1 MYHRFNEKKY
11 PSTNIQIEIFKK
23 QIEIIKKNNFEFNN
37 PVEFDLKFFS
47 PKSEKKILITID
59 DAFSSFYQN
68 AWPYLKENKIFIVM
82 LSRFMW
88 EDLEKGVFR
97 NYKRIK
103 SVLKFNFIERVLAKN
118 IDQQQKNR
126 NLELLA
132 IKSNYNQNNLYDT
145 SLIFSGNNIILL
157 KSEEI
162 DVMLDDQEY
171 FWEVKHSPKHRI

>member
-1 MYHRFNEKKY
+1 MIKGINRLKLIGK
-11 PSTNIQIEIFKK
+11 NIE
-23 QIEIIKKNNFEFNN
+23 
-37 PVEFDLKFFS
+37 DLKTIS
-47 PKSEKKILITID
+47 AYSQDSIVKIKDIV
-59 DAFSSFYQN
+59 
-68 AWPYLKENKIFIVM
+68 YLKENKIFIVM

-103 SVLKFNFIERVLAKN
+103 SVLKFNFIENVLAKN
-118 IDQQQKNR
+118 INQQQKNR

-132 IKSNYNQNNLYDT
+132 IKSNHNQNNLYDT
-145 SLIFSGNNIILL
+145 SLVFSGNNIILL

>member
-1 MYHRFNEKKY
+1 MTKDINRLKLIGK
-11 PSTNIQIEIFKK
+11 NIE
-23 QIEIIKKNNFEFNN
+23 
-37 PVEFDLKFFS
+37 DLKTIS
-47 PKSEKKILITID
+47 AYCQDSIVKIKDFI
-59 DAFSSFYQN
+59 
-68 AWPYLKENKIFIVM
+68 YLKENKVFIMM

-88 EDLEKGVFR
+88 EDIEKGLFR

-103 SVLKFNFIERVLAKN
+103 SVLKFNFIENVLAKN
-118 IDQQQKNR
+118 INQQQKNR

>member
-1 MYHRFNEKKY
+1 MTK
-11 PSTNIQIEIFKK
+11 NINRLKLIGKNIE
-23 QIEIIKKNNFEFNN
+23 
-37 PVEFDLKFFS
+37 DLKTIS
-47 PKSEKKILITID
+47 AYCQDSVVKIKDLV
-59 DAFSSFYQN
+59 
-68 AWPYLKENKIFIVM
+68 YLKKNKIFIMM

-88 EDLEKGVFR
+88 EDIEKGVFR

-132 IKSNYNQNNLYDT
+132 IKSNYNQNNLYDIN
-145 SLIFSGNNIILL
+145 LIFSGKGIVLL
-157 KSEEI
+157 ESEET

-171 FWEVKHSPKHRI
+171 FWKVKYSPKHKI

>member
-1 MYHRFNEKKY
+1 MTKDINQLKLIGK
-11 PSTNIQIEIFKK
+11 NIE
-23 QIEIIKKNNFEFNN
+23 
-37 PVEFDLKFFS
+37 DLKTIS
-47 PKSEKKILITID
+47 AYSQDSIVKIKDIV
-59 DAFSSFYQN
+59 
-68 AWPYLKENKIFIVM
+68 YLKENKIFIVM

-103 SVLKFNFIERVLAKN
+103 SVLKFNFIENVLAKN
-118 IDQQQKNR
+118 INQQQKNR

>member
-1 MYHRFNEKKY
+1 MTK
-11 PSTNIQIEIFKK
+11 NINRLKLIG
-23 QIEIIKKNNFEFNN
+23 KNLE
-37 PVEFDLKFFS
+37 DLKTIS
-47 PKSEKKILITID
+47 AYCQDSIVKIKDLV
-59 DAFSSFYQN
+59 
-68 AWPYLKENKIFIVM
+68 YLKENKIIIMM

-88 EDLEKGVFR
+88 EDIEKGIFR

-103 SVLKFNFIERVLAKN
+103 SVLKFNFIESVLAKN
-118 IDQQQKNR
+118 INQQQKNR

>member
-1 MYHRFNEKKY
+1 MIKGINRLKLIGK
-11 PSTNIQIEIFKK
+11 NIE
-23 QIEIIKKNNFEFNN
+23 
-37 PVEFDLKFFS
+37 DLKTIS
-47 PKSEKKILITID
+47 AYSQDSIVKIKDIV
-59 DAFSSFYQN
+59 
-68 AWPYLKENKIFIVM
+68 YLKENKIFIVM

-103 SVLKFNFIERVLAKN
+103 SVLKFNFIENVSAKN
-118 IDQQQKNR
+118 INQQQKNR

-171 FWEVKHSPKHRI
+171 FWKVKNSPKHRI

>member
-1 MYHRFNEKKY
+1 MKKDI
-11 PSTNIQIEIFKK
+11 NRLKLIG
-23 QIEIIKKNNFEFNN
+23 NN
-37 PVEFDLKFFS
+37 VEDLKIIS
-47 PKSEKKILITID
+47 AYCQDSIVKIKDIV
-59 DAFSSFYQN
+59 
-68 AWPYLKENKIFIVM
+68 YLKENKIFIVM

-103 SVLKFNFIERVLAKN
+103 SVLKFNFIEHVLAKN
-118 IDQQQKNR
+118 INQQQKNR

-132 IKSNYNQNNLYDT
+132 IKSNHNQNNLYET

>member
-1 MYHRFNEKKY
+1 MIKDIIRLKLIGK
-11 PSTNIQIEIFKK
+11 NIE
-23 QIEIIKKNNFEFNN
+23 
-37 PVEFDLKFFS
+37 DLKS
-47 PKSEKKILITID
+47 ISAYCQDSIVKIKDIV
-59 DAFSSFYQN
+59 
-68 AWPYLKENKIFIVM
+68 YLKENKIFIVM

-103 SVLKFNFIERVLAKN
+103 SVLKFNFIESVLAKN
-118 IDQQQKNR
+118 INQQQKNR

-132 IKSNYNQNNLYDT
+132 IKSNYNQNNLYDV

-171 FWEVKHSPKHRI
+171 FWEVKHSPKHKI

>member
-1 MYHRFNEKKY
+1 MIKGINRLKLIGK
-11 PSTNIQIEIFKK
+11 NIE
-23 QIEIIKKNNFEFNN
+23 
-37 PVEFDLKFFS
+37 DLKTIS
-47 PKSEKKILITID
+47 AYSQDSIVKIKDIV
-59 DAFSSFYQN
+59 
-68 AWPYLKENKIFIVM
+68 YLKENKIFIVM

-103 SVLKFNFIERVLAKN
+103 SVLKFNFIENVLAKN
-118 IDQQQKNR
+118 INQQQKNR

-162 DVMLDDQEY
+162 DIMLDDQEY

>member
-1 MYHRFNEKKY
+1 MIKSINRLKLIGK
-11 PSTNIQIEIFKK
+11 NIE
-23 QIEIIKKNNFEFNN
+23 
-37 PVEFDLKFFS
+37 DLKTIS
-47 PKSEKKILITID
+47 AYSQDSIVKIKDI
-59 DAFSSFYQN
+59 A
-68 AWPYLKENKIFIVM
+68 YLKENKIFIVM

-103 SVLKFNFIERVLAKN
+103 SVLKFNFIENVLAKN
-118 IDQQQKNR
+118 INQQQKNR

-132 IKSNYNQNNLYDT
+132 IKSNHNQNNLYDT

>member
-1 MYHRFNEKKY
+1 MTKDINRLKLIGK
-11 PSTNIQIEIFKK
+11 NIE
-23 QIEIIKKNNFEFNN
+23 
-37 PVEFDLKFFS
+37 DLKTIS
-47 PKSEKKILITID
+47 AYCQDSIVKIKDLI
-59 DAFSSFYQN
+59 
-68 AWPYLKENKIFIVM
+68 YLKENKIFILM

-88 EDLEKGVFR
+88 EDLEQGVFR

-103 SVLKFNFIERVLAKN
+103 SVLKFNFIENVLAKN
-118 IDQQQKNR
+118 IKQQQKNR

-145 SLIFSGNNIILL
+145 SLIFSGNNMILL

>member
-1 MYHRFNEKKY
+1 MTKDINRLKLIGK
-11 PSTNIQIEIFKK
+11 NIE
-23 QIEIIKKNNFEFNN
+23 
-37 PVEFDLKFFS
+37 DLKTIS
-47 PKSEKKILITID
+47 AYCQDSIVKIKDLI
-59 DAFSSFYQN
+59 
-68 AWPYLKENKIFIVM
+68 YLKENKIFIMM

-88 EDLEKGVFR
+88 EDIEKGVFR

-103 SVLKFNFIERVLAKN
+103 SVLKFNFIESVLAKN
-118 IDQQQKNR
+118 INQQQKNR

-132 IKSNYNQNNLYDT
+132 IKSNYNQNNLYDI

>member
-1 MYHRFNEKKY
+1 MIKGINRLKLIGK
-11 PSTNIQIEIFKK
+11 NIE
-23 QIEIIKKNNFEFNN
+23 
-37 PVEFDLKFFS
+37 DLKTIS
-47 PKSEKKILITID
+47 AYTQDSIVKIKDIV
-59 DAFSSFYQN
+59 
-68 AWPYLKENKIFIVM
+68 YLKENKIFIVM

-103 SVLKFNFIERVLAKN
+103 SILKFNFIENVSAKN
-118 IDQQQKNR
+118 INQQQKNR

-145 SLIFSGNNIILL
+145 NLIFSGNNIILL

>member
-1 MYHRFNEKKY
+1 MIKGINRLKLIGK
-11 PSTNIQIEIFKK
+11 NIE
-23 QIEIIKKNNFEFNN
+23 
-37 PVEFDLKFFS
+37 DLKTIS
-47 PKSEKKILITID
+47 AYSQDSIVKIKDLI
-59 DAFSSFYQN
+59 
-68 AWPYLKENKIFIVM
+68 YLKENKIFIMM

-88 EDLEKGVFR
+88 EDVEKGVFR

-103 SVLKFNFIERVLAKN
+103 SVLKFNFIEKVLAKN
-118 IDQQQKNR
+118 INQQQKNR

-132 IKSNYNQNNLYDT
+132 IKSNYNQNNLYET

-171 FWEVKHSPKHRI
+171 FWKVKYSPKHRI

>member
-1 MYHRFNEKKY
+1 MIKDISRLKLIGK
-11 PSTNIQIEIFKK
+11 NIE
-23 QIEIIKKNNFEFNN
+23 
-37 PVEFDLKFFS
+37 DLKTIS
-47 PKSEKKILITID
+47 AYSQDSIVKIKDIV
-59 DAFSSFYQN
+59 
-68 AWPYLKENKIFIVM
+68 YLKENKIFIVM

-103 SVLKFNFIERVLAKN
+103 SVLNFIENVLAKN
-118 IDQQQKNR
+118 INQQHKNR

>member
-1 MYHRFNEKKY
+1 MIKGINRLKLIGK
-11 PSTNIQIEIFKK
+11 NIE
-23 QIEIIKKNNFEFNN
+23 
-37 PVEFDLKFFS
+37 DLKTIS
-47 PKSEKKILITID
+47 AYSQDSIVKIKDIV
-59 DAFSSFYQN
+59 
-68 AWPYLKENKIFIVM
+68 YLKENKIFIVM

-103 SVLKFNFIERVLAKN
+103 SVLKFNFIENVLAKN
-118 IDQQQKNR
+118 INQQQKNR

-132 IKSNYNQNNLYDT
+132 IKSNYTQNNLYDT

-162 DVMLDDQEY
+162 EVMLDDQEY

>member
-1 MYHRFNEKKY
+1 MIKDINRLKLIGK
-11 PSTNIQIEIFKK
+11 NIE
-23 QIEIIKKNNFEFNN
+23 
-37 PVEFDLKFFS
+37 DLKTIS
-47 PKSEKKILITID
+47 AYSQDSIVKIKDI
-59 DAFSSFYQN
+59 A
-68 AWPYLKENKIFIVM
+68 YLKENKIFIVM

-103 SVLKFNFIERVLAKN
+103 SVLKFNFIENVLAKN
-118 IDQQQKNR
+118 INQQQKNR

-132 IKSNYNQNNLYDT
+132 IKSNHNQNNLYDT